1 MQHIKFGVLL
11 LSGLFV
17 VLLCISMLFPNHVM
31 TSRGVKLKAD
41 KNLVIKEITNL
52 STWKDWNGLLYNA
65 KDIKSN
71 DSILSWEAANG
82 AKNSVKITSKTDM
95 GMTAN
100 FTIGNNRAINGGFSI
115 EKRNP
120 AEDSIQVV
128 WYLVEELKWY
138 PWEKFYGMMAAD
150 LKSPLMMESLEK
162 FKQSHGY

>member
-11 LSGLFV
+11 LGGLFL

-41 KNLVIKEITNL
+41 KNLVIKEIADL

-65 KDIKSN
+65 KNINNN

-82 AKNSVKITSKTDM
+82 AKNSVKITSKSDLGITTDLV
-95 GMTAN
+95 
-100 FTIGNNRAINGGFSI
+100 IGNNRPINGGFSI

-120 AEDSIQVV
+120 AEDSIQIV

-150 LKSPLMMESLEK
+150 LKTPLMMQSLEK

>member
-11 LSGLFV
+11 LSGLFL

-41 KNLVIKEITNL
+41 KSVVINEIADL

-65 KDIKSN
+65 KNINSK

-82 AKNSVKITSKTDM
+82 AKNSVKITSKSDLGISTDLI
-95 GMTAN
+95 
-100 FTIGNNRAINGGFSI
+100 IGNNRTINGGFSI

-120 AEDSIQVV
+120 AEDSIQIV

-150 LKSPLMMESLEK
+150 LKTPLMMQSLEK

>member
-11 LSGLFV
+11 LSGLFL

-41 KNLVIKEITNL
+41 KSVVINEIADL
-52 STWKDWNGLLYNA
+52 STWKDWNGLLFNA
-65 KDIKSN
+65 KNINSN

-82 AKNSVKITSKTDM
+82 AKNSVKITSKSDLGITTDLV
-95 GMTAN
+95 
-100 FTIGNNRAINGGFSI
+100 IGNNRPINGGFSI

-120 AEDSIQVV
+120 AEDSIQIV

-150 LKSPLMMESLEK
+150 LKSPLMMQSLEK